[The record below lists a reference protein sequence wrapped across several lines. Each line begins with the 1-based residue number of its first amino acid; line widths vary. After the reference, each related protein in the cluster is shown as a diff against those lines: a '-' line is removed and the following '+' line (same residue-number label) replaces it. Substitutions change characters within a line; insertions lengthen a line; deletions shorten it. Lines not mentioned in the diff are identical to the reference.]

1 MWDGASVE
9 LLKVRYMRP
18 LEGVFDELG
27 GKLVIGISFTLINS
41 VTDIFQTPLE
51 LIAVLMLAMIG
62 DFIFGILASMKK
74 NIPIRSLGLR
84 QFGVKLL
91 EYTLIVM
98 VATGISKAFGESDL
112 DNWIGMLFAFLK
124 HSEYLV
130 VFLLVLTEFKSM
142 AENLRGEPLKVFFDK
157 IDKKIREE

>member
-1 MWDGASVE
+1 MMWDGASVE

-27 GKLVIGISFTLINS
+27 GKLVIGISFTLITS

-62 DFIFGILASMKK
+62 DFIFGILASMTK

-84 QFGVKLL
+84 QFGVELL
-91 EYTLIVM
+91 EYTVLVM
-98 VATGISKAFGESDL
+98 VAK
-112 DNWIGMLFAFLK
+112 IGRA
-124 HSEYLV
+124 
-130 VFLLVLTEFKSM
+130 
-142 AENLRGEPLKVFFDK
+142 
-157 IDKKIREE
+157 